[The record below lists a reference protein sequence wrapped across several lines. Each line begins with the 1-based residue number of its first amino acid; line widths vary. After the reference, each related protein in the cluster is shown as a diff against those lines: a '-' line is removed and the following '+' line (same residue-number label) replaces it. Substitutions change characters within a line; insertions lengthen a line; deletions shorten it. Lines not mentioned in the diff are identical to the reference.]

1 VGYSWRWD
9 TGGSCGSTTEGS
21 SWRRGDVVTVPE
33 IRASFPAKVEPRLR
47 ISIRY
52 KLLVFVALALLLAVG
67 GYSYLAVS
75 LYTQDKLAYIYDMN
89 AATVAA
95 VSEQA
100 RTTVGVIVKEMHLF
114 ARDGLRPNASTRER
128 AAAAK
133 DLFGLEP
140 DMLRLEIYV
149 PTSARGDF
157 KLEDSIVNKAAVDST
172 ELSASD
178 LRLVRKERP
187 IPFEALSGDVDVV
200 LQNSSLPPTAAIVT
214 LVLRNPNG
222 KELMVTDLKHDRLLR
237 IVAKSKRYETY
248 IVDERGEVVAHPNA
262 AYVIEKRDVSANPL
276 VKEAMR
282 NAVTEGV
289 KEFHGA
295 DGNDYIGAFGKV
307 PRTRLWVL
315 TQIPKAEALKAT
327 VELQHRTALFAA
339 AVLLVAFII
348 SIFFSRLLTS
358 PIRRLSAA
366 TEVIGQGRFDVDVD
380 VGSRDEIGELA
391 RAFVRMGMALKDVQ
405 GQLVQ
410 SEKMAAFGQLGA
422 GITHEVK
429 NPMTGIVSFAQLAQR
444 KIDDKDKVLEFLKLI
459 EKESLRCRDILVNFL
474 KFARASS
481 HDMERVNVNTLV
493 ETSATML
500 RHQLNINKVQL
511 ETTLGKDVP
520 EILGNAPE
528 LQQVLLNLGIN
539 AQQAM
544 PQGGLVKL
552 VTERDANGHSV
563 IKVVDNGPGIPLNIQ
578 MKIFE
583 PFFTTKPAGQGTGL
597 GLSVS
602 FGIIKAHKGTLHVES
617 TQGQGATF
625 VIKIPAA
632 SVVEASPRS
641 TPPPDPPT

>member
-1 VGYSWRWD
+1 M
-9 TGGSCGSTTEGS
+9 
-21 SWRRGDVVTVPE
+21 VTATE
-33 IRASFPAKVEPRLR
+33 IRASFPAKFEPRLR

-67 GYSYLAVS
+67 GYGYLAVS

-95 VSEQA
+95 VSEQT
-100 RTTVGVIVKEMHLF
+100 RSTVGVIVKEMHLF
-114 ARDGLRPNASTRER
+114 ARDGLRSGAGAKER
-128 AAAAK
+128 ADAAK

-149 PTSARGDF
+149 PATAHGEY
-157 KLEDSIVNKAAVDST
+157 KLEDSIVNKVAVDST
-172 ELSASD
+172 ELSAGD
-178 LRLVRKERP
+178 LRLLRKERP
-187 IPFEALSGDVDVV
+187 IPFEALSGDVDVI
-200 LQNSSLPPTAAIVT
+200 LQNSSLPPSAAVVS
-214 LVLRNPNG
+214 LVVRNPNG
-222 KELMVTDLKHDRLLR
+222 KEMMVTDLKHDRLLR
-237 IVAKSKRYETY
+237 IVAGSKRYETY

-262 AYVIEKRDVSANPL
+262 TYVIEKRDVSANPL

-282 NAVTEGV
+282 NVVTQGV
-289 KEFHGA
+289 KEFRGV
-295 DGNDYIGAFGKV
+295 DGNDCIGAFGKV
-307 PRTRLWVL
+307 PGTRLWVL

-327 VELQHRTALFAA
+327 VELRHRTMLFAV
-339 AVLLVAFII
+339 AVLLAAFIV

-366 TEVIGQGRFDVDVD
+366 TEVIGQGRFDVEVD
-380 VGSRDEIGELA
+380 VNSRDEIGDLA
-391 RAFVRMGMALKDVQ
+391 RAFVRMGMALKEVQ

-474 KFARASS
+474 KFARSGTR
-481 HDMERVNVNTLV
+481 DMERVNVNTLV

-500 RHQLNINKVQL
+500 RHQLNINKVHL
-511 ETTLGKDVP
+511 ETVLGQGVP
-520 EILGNAPE
+520 EVLGNAPE
-528 LQQVLLNLGIN
+528 LQQVQLNLGIN

-544 PQGGLVKL
+544 PEGGWVKL
-552 VTERDANGHSV
+552 VTERDSGGQAV
-563 IKVVDNGPGIPLNIQ
+563 IKVIDNGPGIPLNIQ

-617 TQGQGATF
+617 IPGQGAVF
-625 VIKIPAA
+625 VIKLPASAA
-632 SVVEASPRS
+632 SDKA
-641 TPPPDPPT
+641 